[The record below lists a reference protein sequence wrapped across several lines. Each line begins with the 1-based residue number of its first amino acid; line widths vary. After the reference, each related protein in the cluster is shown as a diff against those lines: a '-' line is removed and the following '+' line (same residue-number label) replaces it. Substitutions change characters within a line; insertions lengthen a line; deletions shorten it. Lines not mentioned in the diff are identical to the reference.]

1 MATSINLGYCEW
13 LAGSSFSD
21 SIGRADIAGV
31 TYLGASRGGV
41 LPTGTG
47 DLQITASSGM
57 TIGVAA
63 GTAIVP
69 NTAGSG
75 SYRVVSPIAGTLTV
89 PTAPSSPN
97 SRIDL
102 ICATVVDNGNSTSF
116 AELQLITGTAST
128 SPSAPSLPTNSIAL
142 AQVAVGSGVVSIT
155 SGNITDER
163 IWTAEAGGI
172 INCPSMSSLPAGDT
186 GVIGF
191 DVVNGRYF
199 QLTAAGARPFKVMPF
214 PAAQVVGSAAATLTG
229 NVGSGGTMATVVFG
243 STSMSATVNC
253 DGSTDLVITIHWAG
267 LSMATPTPTQ
277 VQMAIYL
284 DSTQLDLI
292 EVGAGMTSATFGYN
306 GATTTYTTSAAAG
319 DTPSAGSHTITWKA
333 LAFQQSTAEPV
344 TVIANTGHLGY
355 LRVQPVTL

>member
-1 MATSINLGYCEW
+1 
-13 LAGSSFSD
+13 
-21 SIGRADIAGV
+21 
-31 TYLGASRGGV
+31 
-41 LPTGTG
+41 
-47 DLQITASSGM
+47 
-57 TIGVAA
+57 
-63 GTAIVP
+63 
-69 NTAGSG
+69 
-75 SYRVVSPIAGTLTV
+75 
-89 PTAPSSPN
+89 
-97 SRIDL
+97 
-102 ICATVVDNGNSTSF
+102 
-116 AELQLITGTAST
+116 
-128 SPSAPSLPTNSIAL
+128 
-142 AQVAVGSGVVSIT
+142 
-155 SGNITDER
+155 
-163 IWTAEAGGI
+163 
-172 INCPSMSSLPAGDT
+172 MSSLPAGDT